1 MCIFKDV
8 CYSTR
13 MARKRGRPKVPKS
26 KYKGKFVGI
35 RVTTAEHRRL
45 KKAAEEEGQMLAEW
59 MRAALYERLER
70 QGA

>member
-1 MCIFKDV
+1 MCILKVFRYATD
-8 CYSTR
+8 

-26 KYKGKFVGI
+26 EFKGKFVGI

-45 KKAAEEEGQMLAEW
+45 KKAAEEEGKMLAEW